1 MVWRLRYAVI
11 VAGISIGYEFITLR
25 RPRPWGLSDTALRY
39 CTAAIPLCRQS
50 QTAGGH
56 RQYTAGARCP
66 DLYVHLIYFDPAAG
80 YSCTLVYTQVRVTL
94 ILIQYAPPPLL
105 HRLPFKGNMCK
116 LSTCSVDI
124 TFNTNTVKS
133 VKRAPARL
141 TSGTVWAYICTT
153 SDTCMVIRERA
164 IHAES
169 GCSVDVL
176 KYSCSVDIFYRS
188 GGACGSSCGGH
199 SGGSGIM
206 CNPSTAAVIYSR
218 QTSNRVS
225 TEQVLG

>member
-1 MVWRLRYAVI
+1 
-11 VAGISIGYEFITLR
+11 
-25 RPRPWGLSDTALRY
+25 
-39 CTAAIPLCRQS
+39 
-50 QTAGGH
+50 
-56 RQYTAGARCP
+56 
-66 DLYVHLIYFDPAAG
+66 
-80 YSCTLVYTQVRVTL
+80 VYTQVRVTL

-188 GGACGSSCGGH
+188 GGGGRGGGGGGD
-199 SGGSGIM
+199 SGPLSPHIW
-206 CNPSTAAVIYSR
+206 VIY
-218 QTSNRVS
+218 VS
-225 TEQVLG
+225 YMCHICVIYVSYGSYMGHIWVIYVSYMCHMGHICVIYG